1 MDKAVRDILKNH
13 KKKIL
18 DEIKKAAGQKVTPK
32 HRAHRQ
38 MTLGSLIKA
47 LQRERVGL
55 LVKITDKHYPGRSH
69 SYFGYHTDL
78 AFEPIEEPVTVAEF
92 LKECEDSVGKSFIT
106 ADNPNAPDKYF
117 KDYTMKINAPLWIST
132 LGQASQKGI
141 VDLVPTDGYIKL
153 VTEIIEDDEEE
164 EDDSE

>member
-1 MDKAVRDILKNH
+1 MDKAARDMLKNN

-78 AFEPIEEPVTVAEF
+78 AFEPTEEPITVAEF

-106 ADNPNAPDKYF
+106 ADHFDEFY
-117 KDYTMKINAPLWIST
+117 KDYVMQISAPLWIST
-132 LGQASQKGI
+132 LGQASTKGI

-153 VTEIIEDDEEE
+153 VTENIEEE
-164 EDDSE
+164 EDGSE

>member
-1 MDKAVRDILKNH
+1 MDSKEIMS
-13 KKKIL
+13 
-18 DEIKKAAGQKVTPK
+18 EIKKGFPK
-32 HRAHRQ
+32 RPKERGDYQ
-38 MTLGSLIKA
+38 MSLGALIKA
-47 LQRERVGL
+47 LQKERTGL

-78 AFEPIEEPVTVAEF
+78 AFEPTEDPITVAEF

-106 ADNPNAPDKYF
+106 ADHFDEFY
-117 KDYTMKINAPLWIST
+117 KDYVMQIGAPLWIST

-153 VTEIIEDDEEE
+153 VTKNIEEVKVV
-164 EDDSE
+164 EDGSE

>member
-78 AFEPIEEPVTVAEF
+78 AFEPTEEPITVAEF

-106 ADNPNAPDKYF
+106 ADHFDEFY
-117 KDYTMKINAPLWIST
+117 KDYVMQISAPLWIST
-132 LGQASQKGI
+132 LGQASTKGI

-153 VTEIIEDDEEE
+153 VTENIEEVEVV
-164 EDDSE
+164 EDGSE

>member
-1 MDKAVRDILKNH
+1 MDKAARDMLKNN

-78 AFEPIEEPVTVAEF
+78 AFEPTEEPVTVAEF

-106 ADNPNAPDKYF
+106 ADHFDEFY
-117 KDYTMKINAPLWIST
+117 KDYVMQISAPLWIST

-153 VTEIIEDDEEE
+153 VTQNIEEVEVV
-164 EDDSE
+164 EDGSE

>member
-1 MDKAVRDILKNH
+1 MDQ
-13 KKKIL
+13 KKLQEGIKIL
-18 DEIKKAAGQKVTPK
+18 QEGIPKFKQHGQY
-32 HRAHRQ
+32 Q
-38 MTLGSLIKA
+38 MSLGSLIKA

-78 AFEPIEEPVTVAEF
+78 AFEPVEEPVTVAEF
-92 LKECEDSVGKSFIT
+92 LKECEDAVGKSFIT
-106 ADNPNAPDKYF
+106 ADHFDEFY
-117 KDYTMKINAPLWIST
+117 KDYVMQIGAPLWIST

-153 VTEIIEDDEEE
+153 VTKTIEEVEVV
-164 EDDSE
+164 EDGSE

>member
-1 MDKAVRDILKNH
+1 MEKTV
-13 KKKIL
+13 KKIRE
-18 DEIKKAAGQKVTPK
+18 EIPKVKEHGQY
-32 HRAHRQ
+32 Q
-38 MTLGSLIKA
+38 MSLGALIKA
-47 LQRERVGL
+47 LQKERVGL
-55 LVKITDKHYPGRSH
+55 LVKITDKHYPGNSH

-78 AFEPIEEPVTVAEF
+78 AFEPTEDPITVAEF

-106 ADNPNAPDKYF
+106 ADHFDEFY
-117 KDYTMKINAPLWIST
+117 KDYVMQIGAPLWIST

-153 VTEIIEDDEEE
+153 VTQHIEKE

>member
-1 MDKAVRDILKNH
+1 MDKAARDMLKNN

-78 AFEPIEEPVTVAEF
+78 AFEPTEEPVTVAEF

-106 ADNPNAPDKYF
+106 ADHFDEFY
-117 KDYTMKINAPLWIST
+117 KDYVMQISAPLWIST
-132 LGQASQKGI
+132 LGQASTKGI

-153 VTEIIEDDEEE
+153 VTENIEEE
-164 EDDSE
+164 EDGSE

>member
-1 MDKAVRDILKNH
+1 MDSKEIMS
-13 KKKIL
+13 
-18 DEIKKAAGQKVTPK
+18 EIKKSFPK
-32 HRAHRQ
+32 RPKERGDHQ
-38 MTLGSLIKA
+38 MSLGALIKA
-47 LQRERVGL
+47 LQKERTGL

-78 AFEPIEEPVTVAEF
+78 AFEPTEDPITVAEF

-106 ADNPNAPDKYF
+106 ADHFDEFY
-117 KDYTMKINAPLWIST
+117 KDYVMQIGAPLWIST

-153 VTEIIEDDEEE
+153 VTENIEKDPEEE
-164 EDDSE
+164 EDGSE

>member
-1 MDKAVRDILKNH
+1 MDKAARKIAEGH
-13 KKKIL
+13 RKKIL

-32 HRAHRQ
+32 HRAHLQ

-55 LVKITDKHYPGRSH
+55 LVKITDKHYPSNSH

-78 AFEPIEEPVTVAEF
+78 AFEPTEEPITVAEF
-92 LKECEDSVGKSFIT
+92 LKICEDAVGKSFIT
-106 ADNPNAPDKYF
+106 ADHFDEFY
-117 KDYTMKINAPLWIST
+117 KDYVMQIGAPLWIST

-153 VTEIIEDDEEE
+153 VTQNIEEE
-164 EDDSE
+164 EDGSE

>member
-1 MDKAVRDILKNH
+1 MDS
-13 KKKIL
+13 KKMVN
-18 DEIKKAAGQKVTPK
+18 EIKKGIPKYK
-32 HRAHRQ
+32 HRGKYQ
-38 MTLGSLIKA
+38 MSLSGLIKA

-78 AFEPIEEPVTVAEF
+78 AFEPVLEPVTVAEF
-92 LKECEDSVGKSFIT
+92 LKECEDAIGKSFIT
-106 ADNPNAPDKYF
+106 ADHFDEFY
-117 KDYTMKINAPLWIST
+117 KDHVMQINAPVWVST

-153 VTEIIEDDEEE
+153 VTENIEVEEE
-164 EDDSE
+164 EDGSE

>member
-1 MDKAVRDILKNH
+1 MEP
-13 KKKIL
+13 KKIIN
-18 DEIKKAAGQKVTPK
+18 EIKKGIPKYK
-32 HRAHRQ
+32 HRGKYQ
-38 MTLGSLIKA
+38 MSLSGLIKA

-78 AFEPIEEPVTVAEF
+78 AFEPVLEPVTVAEF
-92 LKECEDSVGKSFIT
+92 LKECEDAIGKSFIT
-106 ADNPNAPDKYF
+106 ADHFDEFY
-117 KDYTMKINAPLWIST
+117 KDHVMQINAPVWIST

-153 VTEIIEDDEEE
+153 VTKNIEVEEEEE
-164 EDDSE
+164 EDGSKQE

>member
-1 MDKAVRDILKNH
+1 MNKQEAMEKTV
-13 KKKIL
+13 KKIRE
-18 DEIKKAAGQKVTPK
+18 EIPKVKEHGQY
-32 HRAHRQ
+32 Q
-38 MTLGSLIKA
+38 MSLGALIKA
-47 LQRERVGL
+47 LQKERVGL
-55 LVKITDKHYPGRSH
+55 LVKITDKHYPGNSH

-78 AFEPIEEPVTVAEF
+78 AFEPTEDPITVAEF

-106 ADNPNAPDKYF
+106 ADHFDEFY
-117 KDYTMKINAPLWIST
+117 KDYVMQIGAPLWIST

-153 VTEIIEDDEEE
+153 VTQHIEKE

>member
-1 MDKAVRDILKNH
+1 MDKAARDILKNH

-32 HRAHRQ
+32 HRAHQQ

-106 ADNPNAPDKYF
+106 ADHFDEFY
-117 KDYTMKINAPLWIST
+117 KDYVMQISAPLWIST
-132 LGQASQKGI
+132 LGQASKKGI

-153 VTEIIEDDEEE
+153 VTENIEEE
-164 EDDSE
+164 EDGSE

>member
-1 MDKAVRDILKNH
+1 MH
-13 KKKIL
+13 KKEIIDKIRKG
-18 DEIKKAAGQKVTPK
+18 IPRFKQHGQY
-32 HRAHRQ
+32 Q
-38 MTLGSLIKA
+38 MSLGALIKA
-47 LQRERVGL
+47 LQKERVGL

-78 AFEPIEEPVTVAEF
+78 AFEPTEDPITVAEF

-106 ADNPNAPDKYF
+106 ADHFDEFY
-117 KDYTMKINAPLWIST
+117 KDYVMQIGAPLWIST

-153 VTEIIEDDEEE
+153 VTETIEEVEVV
-164 EDDSE
+164 EDGSE

>member
-1 MDKAVRDILKNH
+1 MDKAARNILKNH

-18 DEIKKAAGQKVTPK
+18 DELKKVAGQKVTPK
-32 HRAHRQ
+32 HRAHLQ

-69 SYFGYHTDL
+69 SYYGYHTDL
-78 AFEPIEEPVTVAEF
+78 AFEPTEDPITVAEF

-106 ADNPNAPDKYF
+106 ADHFDEFY
-117 KDYTMKINAPLWIST
+117 KDYVMQISAPLWIST
-132 LGQASQKGI
+132 LGQASTKGI

-153 VTEIIEDDEEE
+153 VTENIEEVKVV
-164 EDDSE
+164 EDGSE